1 MATPTRNTIQ
11 SEAAVVGVIAAAF
24 AAYLLVYAAMFGMAA
39 WTFAGAEP
47 RYAAVTKGKVGTVF
61 ELDALTQALRASPWQ
76 ADLSRAA
83 FVQMLTA
90 QQVGLGTFR
99 ATTRLSAA
107 RRDLRLGLSASPSDA
122 YAWTRLAISEQRIEH
137 EEDAARALSLALQV
151 APAER
156 KLTAVQFDL
165 GVILWPDLDT
175 AGRDALARRLKW
187 AEGRADLKTVLAEN
201 SAIVLRERLKE
212 WRRDRPANFSP

>member
-1 MATPTRNTIQ
+1 MI
-11 SEAAVVGVIAAAF
+11 VAAF
-24 AAYLLVYAAMFGMAA
+24 AAYMIAYAAMFGMPA

-47 RYAAVTKGKVGTVF
+47 RFASVAKGKVGTVY
-61 ELDALTQALRASPWQ
+61 ELDALTQALRTSPWH

-90 QQVGLGTFR
+90 QKEGLGSLR
-99 ATTRLSAA
+99 ATTRLTSA

-137 EEDAARALSLALQV
+137 EEDAARALSVALQV

-156 KLTAVQFDL
+156 KLTSVQFDL
-165 GVILWPDLDT
+165 AVILWPELD
-175 AGRDALARRLKW
+175 AVAREALARRLKW
-187 AEGRADLKTVLAEN
+187 AEGRADLKTVVTEN
-201 SAIVLRERLKE
+201 SAVVLRDRIAA
-212 WRRDRPANFSP
+212 WRRDRAR

>member
-1 MATPTRNTIQ
+1 MAAVTRNTIQ

-24 AAYLLVYAAMFGMAA
+24 ACYLLVYAAMFAIPA
-39 WTFAGAEP
+39 WTFAAAEP
-47 RYAAVTKGKVGTVF
+47 RYTAVTKGKVGTMF
-61 ELDALTQALRASPWQ
+61 ELDALTQALRASPWK

-99 ATTRLSAA
+99 ATTRLTAA

-165 GVILWPDLDT
+165 AVILWAELDT

-201 SAIVLRERLKE
+201 SATVLRERLKQ
-212 WRRDRPANFSP
+212 WRRDRPW

>member
-1 MATPTRNTIQ
+1 M
-11 SEAAVVGVIAAAF
+11 GVLVAAF
-24 AAYLLVYAAMFGMAA
+24 AAYLIVYAAMFGNPA

-47 RYAAVTKGKVGTVF
+47 RYTTVTKGKVGSVY
-61 ELDALTQALRASPWQ
+61 ELDALTQALRASPWHS
-76 ADLSRAA
+76 DLSRAA

-90 QQVGLGTFR
+90 QQEGLGSLR
-99 ATTRLSAA
+99 ATTRLTAA

-137 EEDAARALSLALQV
+137 EQDAGRALSLALQV

-165 GVILWPDLDT
+165 AVILWPELDT
-175 AGRDALARRLKW
+175 VAREALERRLKW
-187 AEGRADLKTVLAEN
+187 AEGRSDLKTVVAEN
-201 SAIVLRERLKE
+201 SAVVLRERIAA
-212 WRRDRPANFSP
+212 WRRDRAR

>member
-1 MATPTRNTIQ
+1 MAAVTRNTIQ
-11 SEAAVVGVIAAAF
+11 SETVVVGLLAASF
-24 AAYLLVYAAMFGMAA
+24 AAYLIVYAAMFGMSA

-47 RYAAVTKGKVGTVF
+47 RYAAVAKGKVGGVY
-61 ELDALTQALRASPWQ
+61 ELDALTQALRASPWHS
-76 ADLSRAA
+76 DLSRAA

-90 QQVGLGTFR
+90 QQEGLGSLR
-99 ATTRLSAA
+99 ATTRLTAA

-137 EEDAARALSLALQV
+137 EQDAARALSLALQV

-165 GVILWPDLDT
+165 AVILWSELDT
-175 AGRDALARRLKW
+175 AARDALVRRLKW
-187 AEGRADLKTVLAEN
+187 AEGRADLKTAVAGN
-201 SAIVLRERLKE
+201 SAAVLRQRLAE
-212 WRRDRPANFSP
+212 WRRDRPW

>member
-1 MATPTRNTIQ
+1 MATVTRNTIQ
-11 SEAAVVGVIAAAF
+11 SETAVVGVLVAAF
-24 AAYLLVYAAMFGMAA
+24 AAYLMVYAAMFGGPA

-47 RYAAVTKGKVGTVF
+47 RYADVAKGKVGSVF
-61 ELDALTQALRASPWQ
+61 ELDALTRALRESPFR

-90 QQVGLGTFR
+90 QQEGLASFR
-99 ATTRLSAA
+99 AATRLTAA

-137 EEDAARALSLALQV
+137 EEDAARALSIALQI

-156 KLTAVQFDL
+156 KLTSVHFDL
-165 GVILWPDLDT
+165 AVILWPVLDT
-175 AGRDALARRLKW
+175 VAREALERRLKW
-187 AEGRADLKTVLAEN
+187 AEGRADLQAAVGGN
-201 SAIVLRERLKE
+201 SATVLRERLAT
-212 WRRDRPANFSP
+212 WRRDRQP